1 MINDCVTHHYACEC
15 REKHFAELECELR
28 RLKKF
33 LREMQDQTIMIKTDY
48 GYRFIVPQ
56 QFMNERFD

>member
-1 MINDCVTHHYACEC
+1 MNECVNHHHACDC
-15 REKHFAELECELR
+15 REKYFAELECELR

-33 LREMQDQTIMIKTDY
+33 LRDMQDQTIMIKTDY